1 MNVQTLPPG
10 YKTAP
15 WTPPDKI
22 TGEMLAEASTKLID
36 ILRIRTQP
44 IGRVSLVQHAYQVIS
59 LAQIAGSFRGSK
71 FRPGRY
77 QQVSCFGASGCA
89 LAGADQARDADRRAQ
104 FPTDRPELPGRSKR
118 AIEQAHGGPIVPRRF
133 AAQQRALNPVDLG
146 RRPALAGLLHH
157 GRRRCR
163 EVSRPLDLPD
173 SSELGGEQNAIERH
187 LNAAVLGRELAEQTA

>member
-1 MNVQTLPPG
+1 
-10 YKTAP
+10 
-15 WTPPDKI
+15 
-22 TGEMLAEASTKLID
+22 MLKSEASISPAVASKLDDPMSALGHKRTSSPAQPASALPTKSGHRKIA
-36 ILRIRTQP
+36 LRRRLWATSGLMKRNKIRTQP

-118 AIEQAHGGPIVPRRF
+118 AFEQAHGSPVVSQWF
-133 AAQQRALNPVDLG
+133 ATQQ
-146 RRPALAGLLHH
+146 
-157 GRRRCR
+157 
-163 EVSRPLDLPD
+163 
-173 SSELGGEQNAIERH
+173 
-187 LNAAVLGRELAEQTA
+187 